1 MATSPKKSL
10 LQVLGE
16 KRKITIEQARQAVT
30 LRQTSGDTFEN
41 TLVEMGVPE
50 NDVYEAKAELEG
62 VTFLDL
68 ETVEVNPE
76 VRFGK
81 PIVKGTRTTVAE
93 VLEMLANGMSA
104 ADIQEDFP
112 VLGPEQ
118 IRACLLYAAR
128 RESIELMAS

>member
-1 MATSPKKSL
+1 MNWRDRIVIDP
-10 LQVLGE
+10 E
-16 KRKITIEQARQAVT
+16 I
-30 LRQTSGDTFEN
+30 
-41 TLVEMGVPE
+41 LV
-50 NDVYEAKAELEG
+50 
-62 VTFLDL
+62 
-68 ETVEVNPE
+68 
-76 VRFGK
+76 GK

>member
-1 MATSPKKSL
+1 MNPAA
-10 LQVLGE
+10 
-16 KRKITIEQARQAVT
+16 ITT
-30 LRQTSGDTFEN
+30 YL
-41 TLVEMGVPE
+41 
-50 NDVYEAKAELEG
+50 
-62 VTFLDL
+62 
-68 ETVEVNPE
+68 EVNPE

-112 VLGPEQ
+112 ALGPEQ